1 MIRNEQIKAIAERL
15 SALREVLELSL
26 EDVSSKTGIPPEQ
39 IAKFESGESDI
50 PMSFICNVAQAYNIQ
65 PSAIISGDEPKMQS
79 YFLTRKGK
87 GVSMERNKCY
97 KYLALAAGF
106 KDTLFEPFEV
116 TIQPFDK
123 IHLNSHSGQEFNY
136 LLEGRVLI
144 QLGDKQLIMN
154 PGDSIF
160 FNSTIPHGMIALDNQ
175 EATFLATISK

>member
-1 MIRNEQIKAIAERL
+1 MKENT
-15 SALREVLELSL
+15 
-26 EDVSSKTGIPPEQ
+26 D
-39 IAKFESGESDI
+39 
-50 PMSFICNVAQAYNIQ
+50 
-65 PSAIISGDEPKMQS
+65 
-79 YFLTRKGK
+79 
-87 GVSMERNKCY
+87 
-97 KYLALAAGF
+97 
-106 KDTLFEPFEV
+106 EPFEV